1 MNAFSH
7 AKRRVLTVRERAKLF
22 LDGGGRCAC
31 CGRHLKP
38 GDKWTADHI
47 IARENGGT
55 EDDDN
60 FQVLCEWCD
69 KPKTAAD
76 HGRASDIRR
85 KAAKHFV
92 PTGERKK
99 QGRPLGGTI
108 ASGWKK
114 PFSGPPV
121 RR

>member
-1 MNAFSH
+1 MNAFTH
-7 AKRRVLTVRERAKLF
+7 QKRRVLTTRERAKLF
-22 LDGGGRCAC
+22 LDGDGRCAVC
-31 CGRHLKP
+31 RRILKS

-55 EDDDN
+55 EDDSN

-69 KPKTAAD
+69 KPKTKTD
-76 HGRASDIRR
+76 HGT
-85 KAAKHFV
+85 AAKIRSVSAKHVV

-99 QGRPLGGTI
+99 SQPMAGTK
-108 ASGWKK
+108 ASGWKQK
-114 PFSGPPV
+114 IGGGWE